1 MSKIYKH
8 YKQRLIEI
16 SGKNRS
22 LYSKRVTNKFSYDL
36 GNLFAKD
43 EKIAD
48 SLIDFLWS
56 GKKLEFEVIGKDR
69 KDFIYKKINVEKKLS
84 KYKTTYVNESGEEKT
99 DYLKIERAKNQ
110 ELKRAMIH
118 EINCLKQLKR
128 EIEEFERETGRYE
141 LYVGYPFVEGYIG
154 KDLEVR
160 APLILFSITVN
171 IENDTTA
178 TIELLSDE

>member
-48 SLIDFLWS
+48 HW
-56 GKKLEFEVIGKDR
+56 
-69 KDFIYKKINVEKKLS
+69 
-84 KYKTTYVNESGEEKT
+84 
-99 DYLKIERAKNQ
+99 
-110 ELKRAMIH
+110 
-118 EINCLKQLKR
+118 
-128 EIEEFERETGRYE
+128 
-141 LYVGYPFVEGYIG
+141 
-154 KDLEVR
+154 
-160 APLILFSITVN
+160 
-171 IENDTTA
+171 
-178 TIELLSDE
+178 

>member
-69 KDFIYKKINVEKKLS
+69 KDFIYKKINVEKKL
-84 KYKTTYVNESGEEKT
+84 
-99 DYLKIERAKNQ
+99 
-110 ELKRAMIH
+110 
-118 EINCLKQLKR
+118 
-128 EIEEFERETGRYE
+128 
-141 LYVGYPFVEGYIG
+141 
-154 KDLEVR
+154 
-160 APLILFSITVN
+160 
-171 IENDTTA
+171 
-178 TIELLSDE
+178 